1 MKITVKIPKPKES
14 SFTVKGKTIPEVF
27 EALEKHGFWGRYRSN
42 ETIAYETDKK
52 DKALYIGGTV
62 SGAPVVILPKWADY
76 AKASKEEKK
85 SWDDMMKALTK
96 HEYNHHTKFED
107 AAADW
112 KKEME
117 KGGDLDK
124 KAMTAAWDSFV
135 KDLQKTQDGYDSK
148 TKNGQTEGVE
158 LIEP

>member
-1 MKITVKIPKPKES
+1 MKITIKIPAPKEK
-14 SFTVKGKTIPEVF
+14 SFTVKGSSIPEVF
-27 EALEKHGFWGRYRSN
+27 NALEKHGFWGRYRSN

-52 DKALYIGGTV
+52 DKNLYIGGSV
-62 SGAPVVILPKWADY
+62 SGAPVVTLPKWANY
-76 AKASKEEKK
+76 GKASKPEKK

-107 AAADW
+107 SAKDW

-117 KGGDLDK
+117 KGDDLSK
-124 KAMTAAWDSFV
+124 KEMTASWDKFV
-135 KDLQKTQDGYDSK
+135 KELQKTQDAYDAR
-148 TKNGQTEGVE
+148 TKHGLTEGVE